1 MALRLRYRIESPRA
15 MREHLHFVDGTGY
28 FFFPAAL
35 APKGTLASLQVDF
48 WLTNQ
53 VMLLR
58 GWVWARSTGAG
69 IWLELAGAER
79 ALRRIENAPKRS
91 EVRVGSEQLVLVEAD
106 GLAAL
111 LCRLRDVSEG
121 GARLAAL
128 PADAGEPGQRVRVAL
143 PEAGA
148 SGAQLEA
155 YGRVAWAQQG
165 EVGLAWEQEDAL
177 SRAAVRRLLQHATEE
192 WEEASTSEHSRRCR
206 CAAGSAEVRPLVL
219 LG

>member
-1 MALRLRYRIESPRA
+1 MALRLRYRIESPRG

-48 WLTNQ
+48 WLTEQ
-53 VMLLR
+53 MMLLR
-58 GWVWARSTGAG
+58 GWVWARSSGTG

-79 ALRRIENAPKRS
+79 ALRSIENAPKRS
-91 EVRVGSEQLVLVEAD
+91 ERRVGSEQLVLVEAD

-111 LCRLRDVSEG
+111 LCRLRDVSER

-155 YGRVAWAQQG
+155 YGRVAWAEQG
-165 EVGLAWEQEDAL
+165 EVGLAWEQDDAL
-177 SRAAVRRLLQHATEE
+177 SRAAVRRLLQHASEE
-192 WEEASTSEHSRRCR
+192 WEAASTAEHPRRCR
-206 CAAGSAEVRPLVL
+206 CAGERGEMGLVL

>member
-1 MALRLRYRIESPRA
+1 MALRLRYRIETPRA
-15 MREHLHFVDGTGY
+15 MREHLHFVDGAGY
-28 FFFPAAL
+28 FFFPSAM

-48 WLTNQ
+48 WLTGQ

-58 GWVWARSTGAG
+58 GWVWARSNGTG
-69 IWLELAGAER
+69 IWLELAGADR
-79 ALRRIENAPKRS
+79 ALRRIEDAPKRS
-91 EVRVGSEQLVLVEAD
+91 ELRVGSEQLVLVEAD

-128 PADAGEPGQRVRVAL
+128 PADAGQPGQRVRVAL

-155 YGRVAWAQQG
+155 YGRVAWAAQG
-165 EVGLAWEQEDAL
+165 EVGVAWDVDDEL
-177 SRAAVRRLLQHATEE
+177 SRAAVKRLLQHARNE
-192 WEEASTSEHSRRCR
+192 WGEASTAEHPPRCR
-206 CAAGSAEVRPLVL
+206 CARGKAETGLLL

>member
-15 MREHLHFVDGTGY
+15 MREHLHFVDGAGY
-28 FFFPAAL
+28 FFFPAAA

-48 WLTNQ
+48 WLTDQ
-53 VMLLR
+53 VILLR

-79 ALRRIENAPKRS
+79 ALKRIENAPKRS
-91 EVRVGSEQLVLVEAD
+91 ELRVGSEQLVLVEAD

-155 YGRVAWAQQG
+155 YGRVAWAEQG
-165 EVGLAWEQEDAL
+165 DVGVEWEREDAL
-177 SRAAVRRLLQHATEE
+177 SRMAVRRLLQHATEE
-192 WEEASTSEHSRRCR
+192 WEQASAAEHSGRCR
-206 CAAGSAEVRPLVL
+206 CAAGRGDTRLVL

>member
-1 MALRLRYRIESPRA
+1 MALRLRYRIQSPRA
-15 MREHLHFVDGTGY
+15 MREHLHFVDGAGY
-28 FFFPAAL
+28 FFFPAAM
-35 APKGTLASLQVDF
+35 APKGTLASLEVDF
-48 WLTNQ
+48 WLTDQ

-91 EVRVGSEQLVLVEAD
+91 ELRVGSEQLVLVEAE

-121 GARLAAL
+121 GSRLAAL

-155 YGRVAWAQQG
+155 YGRVAWVQQG
-165 EVGLAWEQEDAL
+165 EVGVTWERENAL
-177 SRAAVRRLLQHATEE
+177 SRAAVRRLLQHAREE
-192 WEEASTSEHSRRCR
+192 WEEASTAEHSRRCK
-206 CAAGSAEVRPLVL
+206 CAGGEPEMGLVL

>member
-15 MREHLHFVDGTGY
+15 MGEHLHFVDGAGY
-28 FFFPAAL
+28 FFFPAAM
-35 APKGTLASLQVDF
+35 APKGTLACLEVNF
-48 WLTNQ
+48 WRTEQ

-58 GWVWARSTGAG
+58 GWVWARSHGAG

-79 ALRRIENAPKRS
+79 ALRRIETAPKRS
-91 EVRVGSEQLVLVEAD
+91 ELRVGSEQLVLVEAD

-121 GARLAAL
+121 GSRLAAL

-143 PEAGA
+143 PEAAA

-155 YGRVAWAQQG
+155 YGRVAWAEQG
-165 EVGLAWEQEDAL
+165 EVGVTWEQEDAL
-177 SRAAVRRLLQHATEE
+177 SRAAVRRLLQHARAE
-192 WEEASTSEHSRRCR
+192 WEAASTAEHSRRCG
-206 CAAGSAEVRPLVL
+206 CTGWEPESILL

>member
-1 MALRLRYRIESPRA
+1 

-28 FFFPAAL
+28 FFFPSAL

-48 WLTNQ
+48 WLTEQ
-53 VMLLR
+53 VMTLR

-91 EVRVGSEQLVLVEAD
+91 ELRVASEQLVLVEAD

-155 YGRVAWAQQG
+155 YGRVAWADEG
-165 EVGLAWEQEDAL
+165 EVGLAWERDDPL
-177 SRAAVRRLLQHATEE
+177 SRAAVRRLLQHAKEE
-192 WEEASTSEHSRRCR
+192 WEQASTSEHPRRCR
-206 CAAGSAEVRPLVL
+206 CASARVEPRLVL

>member
-1 MALRLRYRIESPRA
+1 MALRLRYRIETPRA
-15 MREHLHFVDGTGY
+15 MREHLHFVDGAGY
-28 FFFPAAL
+28 FFFPTAM

-48 WLTNQ
+48 WLTDQ

-58 GWVWARSTGAG
+58 GWVWARSNGTG
-69 IWLELAGAER
+69 IWLELAGADR

-91 EVRVGSEQLVLVEAD
+91 ELRVGSEQLVLVEAD

-143 PEAGA
+143 PEAGS
-148 SGAQLEA
+148 SGVQLEA
-155 YGRVAWAQQG
+155 HGHVAWADQG
-165 EVGLAWEQEDAL
+165 EVGLAWDLDDAL
-177 SRAAVRRLLQHATEE
+177 SRAAARRLLQHARDE
-192 WEEASTSEHSRRCR
+192 WGDASAADHSPRCR
-206 CAAGSAEVRPLVL
+206 CARGNGQGLLL

>member
-15 MREHLHFVDGTGY
+15 MREHLHFVDGAGY
-28 FFFPAAL
+28 FFFPAAA

-48 WLTNQ
+48 WLTDQ
-53 VMLLR
+53 VILLR
-58 GWVWARSTGAG
+58 GWVWARSSGAG

-91 EVRVGSEQLVLVEAD
+91 ELRVGSEQLVLVEAD

-128 PADAGEPGQRVRVAL
+128 PADAGEPGQQVRVAL

-155 YGRVAWAQQG
+155 YGRVAWAEQG
-165 EVGLAWEQEDAL
+165 EVGVAWEREDAL
-177 SRAAVRRLLQHATEE
+177 SRAAVRRLVQHATEE
-192 WEEASTSEHSRRCR
+192 WEEASAAEHSGRCK
-206 CAAGSAEVRPLVL
+206 CAGGEADTRLVL